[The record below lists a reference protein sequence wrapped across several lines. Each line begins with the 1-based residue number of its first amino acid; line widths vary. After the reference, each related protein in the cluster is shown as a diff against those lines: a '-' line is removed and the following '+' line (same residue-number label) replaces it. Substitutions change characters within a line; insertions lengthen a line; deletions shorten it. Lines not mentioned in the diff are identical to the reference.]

1 MWQVFSLPD
10 HRKLS
15 GVEAT
20 LTKEVQ
26 PDNGGA
32 RKLKCSLMEWGEEIA
47 LKKVFS
53 LDGPVDVQQQLKSS
67 VSL

>member
-1 MWQVFSLPD
+1 M
-10 HRKLS
+10 
-15 GVEAT
+15 EAT

-47 LKKVFS
+47 LKRVFS

>member
-10 HRKLS
+10 HCKLS

-47 LKKVFS
+47 PKKVFS